1 MSGSLSGAGG
11 KCSFIFIHSVYVVIS
26 MTEKFVFFVHLKKI
40 LQLDVVTRNYV
51 LKHGIAWNCNHEIH
65 RRKLQFH
72 VVVYALV
79 QTA

>member
-1 MSGSLSGAGG
+1 
-11 KCSFIFIHSVYVVIS
+11 